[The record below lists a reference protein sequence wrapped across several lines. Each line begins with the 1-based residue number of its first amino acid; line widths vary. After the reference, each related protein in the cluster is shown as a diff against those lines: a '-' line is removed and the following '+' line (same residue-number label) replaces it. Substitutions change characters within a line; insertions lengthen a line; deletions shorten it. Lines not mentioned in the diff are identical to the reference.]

1 MFVFLTVTGVELV
14 TSFEPR
20 SVSRGTML
28 IIGAGLGA
36 ISFSTAMALIPA
48 SIDSTHPLKW
58 RLATNLFLIYP
69 ALLGLW
75 VGWIRRSKT
84 WAVLGVV
91 SGVAATGAVFI
102 ALYGTIVSV
111 LPLRLLQVVVVVP
124 CVLGGAMSAL
134 LGTKTESWISGVPQR
149 FVRGVIA
156 GFALG
161 FTYGIMFSQLF
172 PMSLPEYPYFKFTP
186 YPPTDPEN
194 SPVSAAW
201 FFRLWISGTLA
212 LTISS
217 AVFLIVFHWSA
228 GLNRARSVGGE
239 PSVATEG
246 GS

>member
-1 MFVFLTVTGVELV
+1 M
-14 TSFEPR
+14 
-20 SVSRGTML
+20 
-28 IIGAGLGA
+28 GAGLGA
-36 ISFSTAMALIPA
+36 ISFSAAIAMIP
-48 SIDSTHPLKW
+48 SSMDSTHSLKW

-91 SGVAATGAVFI
+91 SGIAAGSVFI

-111 LPLRLLQVVVVVP
+111 LPLRLVQVVVVVP

-161 FTYGIMFSQLF
+161 FTYGIIFSQVF

-186 YPPTDPEN
+186 YPPTEPEN

-217 AVFLIVFHWSA
+217 ALFLTVYHWSA
-228 GLNRARSVGGE
+228 GLSSARSVGCE
-239 PSVATEG
+239 PSVATPA
-246 GS
+246 S